1 MSGFRHAC
9 LSFFRLHRDHPATK
23 LTGAA
28 AILTMALPM
37 PWMLRSK
44 RPQAGR
50 QTKQERRA
58 CSHASGELSWVRE
71 DRRSPRFH
79 ALPLR
84 SRITWCGKRMAQW
97 ATFLYVLSW
106 KWCDHLRLGVGAGV
120 HAHACITFRPQLLL
134 FAKDFTWISFS
145 VSGSYYVYSTVL
157 QRRRKHIAYLI
168 SWWYI
173 VLVIYA
179 MDHGENVWFGQTS
192 QGNVHGP
199 SQQRANSGVIHSTT
213 CSLFTLALWT
223 SSQWAE
229 KAFNQVQRHV
239 IGLSLL

>member
-120 HAHACITFRPQLLL
+120 VVFMLMPASPL
-134 FAKDFTWISFS
+134 
-145 VSGSYYVYSTVL
+145 
-157 QRRRKHIAYLI
+157 
-168 SWWYI
+168 
-173 VLVIYA
+173 
-179 MDHGENVWFGQTS
+179 
-192 QGNVHGP
+192 
-199 SQQRANSGVIHSTT
+199 
-213 CSLFTLALWT
+213 
-223 SSQWAE
+223 
-229 KAFNQVQRHV
+229 
-239 IGLSLL
+239 GLSFYFLQKILPGSLSRFPVHTTYTPQYYNADGNTLLIWYHDDI